1 MIFVTGGTG
10 LVGSHLLLTLLQ
22 RGESIRAL
30 KRPSSNTSRVL
41 QTLSWYS
48 SANAEELFNR
58 IEWIEGDIMDIWSVE
73 KMLVGVT
80 MVYHC
85 AAVVSFDR
93 KSQKSIITQNVKS
106 TANLVNASIACGIKR
121 FCHVSS
127 VAALGKTSNGMPVN
141 EETQWMPSRKVSG
154 YAESKFFSETE
165 IWRGVEEGLDCVVVN
180 PSIIIG
186 PGNWKSGSA
195 SFFRVI
201 DKGMKFYTGGATGFV
216 DVRDVTDAM
225 VLLMSDENF
234 EKAKNQRFLLNAVNL
249 SYREFFTH
257 VAESL
262 GKPAPHMLAAK
273 WMLGIASVFSEILSF
288 ITRKPAQ
295 INRNTLSS
303 ANSVTLFDGSKIT
316 SYFKFNYRPVAQAI
330 EHTAG
335 IFMQSGVKNK

>member
-106 TANLVNASIACGIKR
+106 TANLVNASIA
-121 FCHVSS
+121 
-127 VAALGKTSNGMPVN
+127 
-141 EETQWMPSRKVSG
+141 
-154 YAESKFFSETE
+154 
-165 IWRGVEEGLDCVVVN
+165 
-180 PSIIIG
+180 
-186 PGNWKSGSA
+186 
-195 SFFRVI
+195 
-201 DKGMKFYTGGATGFV
+201 
-216 DVRDVTDAM
+216 
-225 VLLMSDENF
+225 
-234 EKAKNQRFLLNAVNL
+234 
-249 SYREFFTH
+249 
-257 VAESL
+257 
-262 GKPAPHMLAAK
+262 
-273 WMLGIASVFSEILSF
+273 
-288 ITRKPAQ
+288 
-295 INRNTLSS
+295 
-303 ANSVTLFDGSKIT
+303 
-316 SYFKFNYRPVAQAI
+316 
-330 EHTAG
+330 
-335 IFMQSGVKNK
+335 